1 MKENIISI
9 YLADDYPL
17 FRTGLSLLLEQESG
31 FKIAGEA
38 SNGKMLLDLMRQA
51 PADVVITDIEM
62 PEMNGI
68 EATIALKAEFP
79 NVPVIALTIFNED
92 HLIIDMLEA
101 GASGYILKNV
111 ESAELASAIRTVV
124 RGGNHYCS
132 QTSIR
137 QSKLIAHSS
146 FYKKPSIPLSDK
158 ELEIIRLICQQY
170 ASKQIADKTN
180 LSHRTV
186 EKYRDRIMEK
196 TGAENVVGIV
206 IYAIRH
212 GIYQV

>member
-38 SNGKMLLDLMRQA
+38 SNGKMLLELMRQA

-79 NVPVIALTIFNED
+79 DVPVIALTIFNED

-111 ESAELASAIRTVV
+111 ESAELATAIRTVV

-137 QSKLIAHSS
+137 QSKLIAHSC

>member
-68 EATIALKAEFP
+68 EATIALKAEFS

-158 ELEIIRLICQQY
+158 ELEIIQLICQQY

>member
-1 MKENIISI
+1 MKKTEISI
-9 YLADDYPL
+9 YLADDYPM
-17 FRTGLSLLLEQESG
+17 FREGISLLLQQQSE

-38 SNGKMLLDLMRQA
+38 SNGKMLLNLMRQS
-51 PADVVITDIEM
+51 PADVVITDIKM

-68 EATIALKAEFP
+68 EATKALKAEFP
-79 NVPVIALTIFNED
+79 KVPVIALTMFNED
-92 HLIIDMLEA
+92 HLILDMFEA
-101 GASGYILKNV
+101 GASGYLLKNV
-111 ESAELASAIRTVV
+111 SSDEFAEAIRTVV

-132 QTSIR
+132 QTSVR
-137 QSKLIAHSS
+137 LSKLIAHST
-146 FYKKPSIPLSDK
+146 FYNKSPNPLNHK

-170 ASKQIADKTN
+170 ASKQIADKTQ
-180 LSHRTV
+180 LSHRTI

-212 GIYQV
+212 GIFQI

>member
-38 SNGKMLLDLMRQA
+38 SNGKMLLELMRQA

-79 NVPVIALTIFNED
+79 DVPVIALTIFNED

>member
-1 MKENIISI
+1 MKENEISI

-17 FRTGLSLLLEQESG
+17 FREGFSLLLQQESG

-38 SNGKMLLDLMRQA
+38 SNGKALLELMRQS

-68 EATIALKAEFP
+68 EATLALKAEFP
-79 NVPVIALTIFNED
+79 KVPVIALTIFWED
-92 HLIIDMLEA
+92 HLIVDMLEA
-101 GASGYILKNV
+101 GASGYLLKNV
-111 ESAELASAIRTVV
+111 SSTELAEAIRTVV

-132 QTSIR
+132 QTSVR
-137 QSKLIAHSS
+137 LSKLIANSS
-146 FYKKPSIPLSDK
+146 FYKKSANPLSDK

-170 ASKQIADKTN
+170 ASKQIADKTQ
-180 LSHRTV
+180 LSHRTI

-196 TGAENVVGIV
+196 TGSENLVGIV

-212 GIYQV
+212 GIYQI

>member
-17 FRTGLSLLLEQESG
+17 FRTGLNLLLEQESG

-79 NVPVIALTIFNED
+79 DVPVIALTIFNED

-111 ESAELASAIRTVV
+111 ESAELAAAIRTVV